1 MAKGR
6 HLGEFEQLVLL
17 ALLRLGDEAYGMTV
31 RRELEDTAK
40 RTATLGS
47 VYGTLDRLEEKGL
60 VSSWRADPEP
70 VRGGHPRRYFQVTA
84 EGELA
89 LRRSQRMMERMW
101 DGVDLSA
108 DEESNP

>member
-1 MAKGR
+1 MTKGR

-17 ALLRLGDEAYGMTV
+17 ALLRLGQEAYGMTV
-31 RRELEDTAK
+31 RRELEETARRK
-40 RTATLGS
+40 ATLGS

-70 VRGGHPRRYFQVTA
+70 VRGGHPRRYFRVTA

-101 DGVDLSA
+101 EGVELSI
-108 DEESNP
+108 DEESTP

>member
-6 HLGEFEQLVLL
+6 HLGEFEQLVIL
-17 ALLRLGDEAYGMTV
+17 ALLRLGEDAYGMTV
-31 RRELEDTAK
+31 RRELEETAK

-70 VRGGHPRRYFQVTA
+70 VRGGHPRRYFQVTS

-89 LRRSQRMMERMW
+89 LRRAQRMMQRMW

-108 DEESNP
+108 DEESKP

>member
-6 HLGEFEQLVLL
+6 HLGEFEQLVIL

-89 LRRSQRMMERMW
+89 LRRAQRMMERMW

-108 DEESNP
+108 DEELKP

>member
-6 HLGEFEQLVLL
+6 HLGEFEQLVIL

-89 LRRSQRMMERMW
+89 LRRAQRMMERMW
-101 DGVDLSA
+101 EGVDLSA
-108 DEESNP
+108 DEESKP

>member
-1 MAKGR
+1 MTKGR

-17 ALLRLGDEAYGMTV
+17 ALLRLGKEAYGMTV
-31 RRELEDTAK
+31 RRELEETARRK
-40 RTATLGS
+40 ATLGS

-60 VSSWRADPEP
+60 VTSWRADPEP

-101 DGVDLSA
+101 DGVELSS
-108 DEESNP
+108 DEESTP